1 MNEITLKDFICKKE
15 TFQAS
20 YGEVSTTKYVYEE
33 FPYKIVVFP
42 TMNGQWWMAN
52 IYKDKKF
59 FYETRGRKNPEEV
72 LVDVNTELQMK
83 S

>member
-1 MNEITLKDFICKKE
+1 MNTLTLKDFICKKE
-15 TFQAS
+15 VFQAS
-20 YGEVSTTKYVYEE
+20 YGEVSTIKYVYEE
-33 FPYKIVVFP
+33 FSYKIVIFL

-59 FYETRGRKNPEEV
+59 LYETKGRKNPEEV

-83 S
+83 G